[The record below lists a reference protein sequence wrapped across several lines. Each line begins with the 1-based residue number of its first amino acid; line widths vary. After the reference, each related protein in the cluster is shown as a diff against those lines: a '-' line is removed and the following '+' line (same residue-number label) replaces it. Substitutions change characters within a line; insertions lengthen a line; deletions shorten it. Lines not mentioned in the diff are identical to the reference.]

1 MPPHEIRDCSMNN
14 LRSARSWALIGSAA
28 LVAVLSAPP
37 IFSAF
42 ARPKEPVIQAP
53 PPPPPPPGPVSLPS
67 HSLADAAAY
76 QAWLERQNNLSPAF
90 VDGPSVARALKDV
103 TATSA
108 SALIRDAVA
117 YGAVAAL
124 EDQDWVTEVRKAGNS
139 PENRRL
145 MVQYLMADPRYALS
159 FRGSDHAAG
168 LAQQAIGGPALKLFD
183 QGKAVRQASYDIQ
196 HQDWS
201 KAEVADR
208 PGRLAMVEQQGKGPL
223 PDAADHVAA
232 LQAASTGGAP
242 LPVRSDPLAPPYP
255 PIVAESLQL
264 AAIAALGEA
273 GDDMYDRLA
282 ALAGDDRGAEPCLH
296 EAKLNLY
303 QCLAVAKPHY
313 EDVYCMGQHAM
324 SDAAACLVTAVGL
337 SVPLPP
343 VVQAPPAAPPPAKK
357 TVTHKKR

>member
-1 MPPHEIRDCSMNN
+1 MKIS
-14 LRSARSWALIGSAA
+14 RSARTWALIGSAA
-28 LVAVLSAPP
+28 AMAALGAPP
-37 IFSAF
+37 IMSAL
-42 ARPKEPVIQAP
+42 ARPKPVIVQAP
-53 PPPPPPPGPVSLPS
+53 PPPPPPPGPVALPS
-67 HSLADAAAY
+67 HTLADAAAF
-76 QAWLERQNNLSPAF
+76 QAWLERQNALSPAF

-103 TATSA
+103 SA
-108 SALIRDAVA
+108 QSSSALVRDAVA

-124 EDQDWVTEVRKAGNS
+124 QDQDWVNEIRKAGDT

-145 MVQYLMADPRYALS
+145 MVQYLIADARYALI
-159 FRGSDHAAG
+159 FKGADRAAG
-168 LAQQAIGGPALKLFD
+168 FAQQAIGAPSLKLFD

-196 HQDWS
+196 HQEWS

-242 LPVRSDPLAPPYP
+242 LPITADPIAAPYTPL
-255 PIVAESLQL
+255 VAESLQL

-273 GDDMYDRLA
+273 SDDMYDRLA

-337 SVPLPP
+337 SVPQPP
-343 VVQAPPAAPPPAKK
+343 VVQAPPAPAAPAKK
-357 TVTHKKR
+357 SATHRKRKS

>member
-1 MPPHEIRDCSMNN
+1 MNIP
-14 LRSARSWALIGSAA
+14 RSARTWVLIGTAA
-28 LVAVLSAPP
+28 AIAVLAAPP
-37 IFSAF
+37 VLTAL
-42 ARPKEPVIQAP
+42 ARPKPPIIQAP
-53 PPPPPPPGPVSLPS
+53 PPPPPPPGPVALPS
-67 HSLADAAAY
+67 HTLADAAAF
-76 QAWLERQNNLSPAF
+76 QAWLERQDALSPAF

-103 TATSA
+103 SA
-108 SALIRDAVA
+108 QSSSALVRDAVA

-124 EDQDWVTEVRKAGNS
+124 QDQDWVAEIRKAGDT
-139 PENRRL
+139 PENRQL
-145 MVQYLMADPRYALS
+145 MVGYLMADARYALI
-159 FRGSDHAAG
+159 FKGADRAAG
-168 LAQQAIGGPALKLFD
+168 LAQQAIGAPALKLFD

-208 PGRLAMVEQQGKGPL
+208 PGRLTMVEQQGKGPL

-232 LQAASTGGAP
+232 LQAAATGGAA
-242 LPVRSDPLAPPYP
+242 LPIKADPLAAPYP
-255 PIVAESLQL
+255 PLVAESLQL

-273 GDDMYDRLA
+273 SDDMYDRLA
-282 ALAGDDRGAEPCLH
+282 ALAGDERGAEQCLH

-324 SDAAACLVTAVGL
+324 SDTGACLVTAVGL

-343 VVQAPPAAPPPAKK
+343 VVQAPPPAAPPAKK
-357 TVTHKKR
+357 KATHRKRR